1 MNQHSMDLSVTL
13 KGPTQSL
20 HLKNPVLTASGT
32 FGYGMEFA
40 PYGDLTSLGGII
52 VKGLSLLPR
61 DGNPCPRIVETTAGM
76 LNAVGLQND
85 GVEAFCKEK
94 LPRLPWQHL
103 PVIANLYA
111 TSPAEFGELA
121 ARLNEEEGVAALEVN
136 VSCPNHHKVLG
147 NAVQGYKR
155 LNARALSQI
164 KSGGILFGQDP
175 KLAAA
180 VTRAARDAAPNK
192 PLIIKLSPNVTDIA
206 LMARSV
212 QDAGADMISC
222 INTLSG
228 MAVDVARRKPRLAN
242 VIGGLSG
249 PAIKPVALRCV
260 WQVCKA
266 VDIPVIGLGGIC
278 SAEDVLEFILVG
290 AHAVQIGTANF
301 ISPDRAFEIVKE
313 LPAVCRQL
321 GVTSLDE
328 LRGSLKTA

>member
-121 ARLNEEEGVAALEVN
+121 ARLDAEEGVAALEVN
-136 VSCPNHHKVLG
+136 VSCPNV
-147 NAVQGYKR
+147 
-155 LNARALSQI
+155 

-175 KLAAA
+175 GLAAA
-180 VTRAARDAAPNK
+180 VTRAVRDAAPNK

-206 LMARSV
+206 LMGRSV

-228 MAVDVARRKPRLAN
+228 MAVDVARRAPRLAN

-260 WQVCKA
+260 WQVCQA

>member
-121 ARLNEEEGVAALEVN
+121 ARLDAEAGVAALEVN
-136 VSCPNHHKVLG
+136 VSCPNV
-147 NAVQGYKR
+147 
-155 LNARALSQI
+155 

-175 KLAAA
+175 GLAAA
-180 VTRAARDAAPNK
+180 VTRAVRDAAPNK

-228 MAVDVARRKPRLAN
+228 MAVDVARRAPRLAN

-260 WQVCKA
+260 WQVCQA

>member
-121 ARLNEEEGVAALEVN
+121 ARLDAEEGVAALEVN
-136 VSCPNHHKVLG
+136 VSCPNV
-147 NAVQGYKR
+147 
-155 LNARALSQI
+155 

-175 KLAAA
+175 GLAAA
-180 VTRAARDAAPNK
+180 VTRAVRDAAPNK
-192 PLIIKLSPNVTDIA
+192 PLIIKLSLNVTDIA

-212 QDAGADMISC
+212 QDAGAHMISC

-228 MAVDVARRKPRLAN
+228 MAVDVARRAPRLAN

-249 PAIKPVALRCV
+249 PASKPVALRCV
-260 WQVCKA
+260 WQVCQA